1 MSSLDTSIDAMR
13 EAMLRRQSAAATA
26 VKVTM
31 PTDMALGCHVPPDA
45 NACYNNV
52 VDIMQRELTDEELF
66 RVAYVPFA
74 IAELAWDY
82 AGTVMDI
89 AAVIKDSDT
98 RRLGRAIRKLREEYN
113 QHRFKFIP
121 REYRDGE
128 RENSLLF
135 EANIAKLMQ
144 LYTVNVKA
152 EIQRLNPQLDAS
164 YTLML
169 VALWQF
175 KLVAAALMRYC
186 VIVRNEAEEI
196 MRVGMGSLLPRT
208 FFAAVELI
216 DQFRGDTTM
225 GDAFMRIYNA
235 NVTAL
240 TAKIQ
245 QQKMNKI

>member
-1 MSSLDTSIDAMR
+1 MESVRDTRVDAMR
-13 EAMLRRQSAAATA
+13 EAMMRREMHGLSA
-26 VKVTM
+26 KVTY
-31 PTDMALGCHVPPDA
+31 PTDMALGCHVSPESGGR
-45 NACYNNV
+45 YKGV
-52 VDIMQRELTDEELF
+52 VDMMQRELTDDELF

-82 AGTVMDI
+82 AATVTDI

-98 RRLGRAIRKLREEYN
+98 RRLGRAMRKLREEYN

-121 REYRDGE
+121 PEYREGE

-135 EANIAKLMQ
+135 EESIAKVMQ

-164 YTLML
+164 YTLLL

-216 DQFRGDTTM
+216 DQFRGDTKM
-225 GDAFMRIYNA
+225 GEAFMGVYNA
-235 NVTAL
+235 NVAAL
-240 TAKIQ
+240 TAKIRQ
-245 QQKMNKI
+245 QQMRKI

>member
-1 MSSLDTSIDAMR
+1 MRCRDTRVDAMR
-13 EAMLRRQSAAATA
+13 DAMMRREMHGLS
-26 VKVTM
+26 VKVTY
-31 PTDMALGCHVPPDA
+31 PTDMALGCHVSPERGGR
-45 NACYNNV
+45 YKGV
-52 VDIMQRELTDEELF
+52 VDMMQRELTDEELF

-98 RRLGRAIRKLREEYN
+98 RRIGRAIRKLREEYN
-113 QHRFKFIP
+113 QHRFKYIP

-135 EANIAKLMQ
+135 EANISKLMK
-144 LYTVNVKA
+144 LYTANVTA
-152 EIQRLNPQLDAS
+152 EIRRLHADLDAN
-164 YTLML
+164 YMLML
-169 VALWQF
+169 TALWQF

-186 VIVRNEAEEI
+186 VIVRSEAEEA
-196 MRVGMGSLLPRT
+196 MRIGMGSLLPRT

-216 DQFRGDTTM
+216 DHFRGDTKM
-225 GDAFMRIYNA
+225 GDAFIRIYNA